1 MKISFLFLLLLDV
14 PHLKGQQRIEEFEHV
29 VLRLAFP
36 SFYNTY
42 NKSCCKLYPAGCYNL
57 LDSTGYVC
65 DSLKGRVTI
74 TESDG
79 WIQFKISNVR
89 FEDGGYY
96 RCYVLG
102 TQNRVYSDYYVEV
115 SEITG
120 HHSQSQPALTTAI
133 KAPNTST
140 TLIDSTGAAL
150 AEDHGDSLRV
160 PWSFGLSL
168 AVIVSFAAM
177 ILITSI
183 IGVVFCRM
191 KPKRKQS
198 YKYGETPCESVK
210 QEAPD
215 TCGIVYTTV
224 DFRAHQRP
232 MEVYENLRTH
242 ATQVGAPESTWRAE
256 GDGVVEY
263 STLAIHQ

>member
-1 MKISFLFLLLLDV
+1 M
-14 PHLKGQQRIEEFEHV
+14 
-29 VLRLAFP
+29 LRLAFP

-115 SEITG
+115 SG
-120 HHSQSQPALTTAI
+120 
-133 KAPNTST
+133 
-140 TLIDSTGAAL
+140 
-150 AEDHGDSLRV
+150 
-160 PWSFGLSL
+160 
-168 AVIVSFAAM
+168 
-177 ILITSI
+177 
-183 IGVVFCRM
+183 
-191 KPKRKQS
+191 KQS
-198 YKYGETPCESVK
+198 YNLHSCDVINVYYGIASNAQAKTGLLQLHKINVFLQK
-210 QEAPD
+210 D
-215 TCGIVYTTV
+215 I
-224 DFRAHQRP
+224 
-232 MEVYENLRTH
+232 
-242 ATQVGAPESTWRAE
+242 
-256 GDGVVEY
+256 
-263 STLAIHQ
+263 